1 MRKVLFL
8 FTLVTVVSTLYARP
22 AAPIIQ
28 REKPDMEEIK
38 RTSIDPQ
45 SRYYFPK
52 LMKMF
57 QAEDTLMNLDQFR
70 HLYLGYIFQEDYDPY
85 RRSPYTTRVEE
96 LYTRDQ
102 HTHAECDTIIHYAEL
117 CLKDDPFDLRQMSFL
132 IYAYREKKKT
142 HMANIMQYKFN
153 RLIEAIVSTG
163 TGLDEENAWIVNNP
177 QHEYNLMNFQGYRVD
192 SQEDVEPYYDLILAT
207 PDTNSSDSENESKS
221 FYFNV
226 MYVLTEYNRKH
237 PEQD

>member
-1 MRKVLFL
+1 MKKYLLIF
-8 FTLVTVVSTLYARP
+8 FTLTICVFSSF
-22 AAPIIQ
+22 AAQPQLQ
-28 REKPDMEEIK
+28 REKPDMDEIK
-38 RTSIDPQ
+38 RTSLDPA

-52 LMKMF
+52 LFKAF
-57 QAEDTLMNLDQFR
+57 EAQDTSMTLDQFR

-85 RRSPYTTRVEE
+85 RRSPYTTKVED
-96 LYTRDQ
+96 LYQRDQ

-117 CLKDDPFDLRQMSFL
+117 SLKDDPFDLRQMSFL

-153 RLIEAIVSTG
+153 KLIEAIVSTG
-163 TGLDEENAWIVNNP
+163 TGLDTDNAWIVNNP
-177 QHEYNLMNFQGYRVD
+177 QHEYNLLNFQGYIVD
-192 SQEDVEPYYDLILAT
+192 SQEDVDPYYDLITAS
-207 PDTNSSDSENESKS
+207 PDGGENNESNTKQ

-237 PEQD
+237 Y